1 MRRMEKT
8 KYFAMGMVVMGA
20 MASLVVPAVDKSTD
34 NDYFAM
40 SGRKRSSGFTLSDE
54 GYSIVNLNG

>member
-1 MRRMEKT
+1 MRRMERT
-8 KYFAMGMVVMGA
+8 RYFAMGMVVMGT
-20 MASLVVPAVDKSTD
+20 MTSLVVPVVVKSTD
-34 NDYFAM
+34 NDYSAM